1 MPACLPC
8 GAWAQQPRQ
17 GQDTCVCPG
26 QGQTF
31 QASDGQCPCALGYRP
46 AGEGSGLCVPRVYE
60 ICREGTART
69 QEGACLDRDQWA
81 RHCARQVCP
90 SPADYQGYD
99 KRLGL
104 CLCRAPDVS
113 AVCDRPC
120 RRRQRQALQLACRGA
135 LKLLVAS
142 SGTQVKVSVRALE
155 GVLGSWDSL
164 LGLRC
169 AGHLNDT
176 RPVYLVETNE
186 AGFLG
191 VLNPDPSDLQGLL
204 WRSRRESGSPDGMGS
219 ADTPAG
225 KQSRNLS
232 FAGILNPSV
241 CLSLG
246 DVLLF
251 ALQKEHFPQYDI
263 DNLYNTNADFDWGA
277 FRALAEDM
285 TLSPA
290 PPGLFSL
297 VLPEPGVYV
306 LRLSSNQHKR
316 MYVKVMPI
324 GGQCYEA
331 GPFFP
336 TIPRHMVRM
345 GMARS
350 RPLLLRPDWL
360 AVAGLLAGAVLLLG
374 VCVALL
380 ILFREYG
387 WPEKTPTSPRYRR
400 LQLKYSLDDCSSKGS
415 TSMAAVQKLHRS
427 LQAGVSGPGAGG
439 AAQAVPTLTTDE
451 FWDYERQIDLEAFDT
466 DVFYDILM
474 KHTVSVTTRLGQ
486 LKDEVKE
493 LYGKVVGRVEIL
505 GALWVSRLTAAG
517 RGAGV
522 KDAAMGLYQRKRQE
536 VEGERARRRGLA
548 AQAVHLLDRQLRTLR
563 QELGARQEQQG
574 AFRGQLGEALRLLEQ
589 LCGRVMAQRVTSLVA
604 QMAEGVAQECQ
615 RRGAWAVLGKGT
627 GALLWAAGRGEAL
640 RREELIAPDGTVRA
654 SDAVRLDPCTGL
666 IVPSPGAQMLLASGH
681 RVPVP
686 PDFFVHPQTG
696 RVLPVAG
703 NVGYCPVRSRLV
715 FMVDSCSDRAGAAR
729 GRERG
734 LLSGPGSIRALIQP
748 SRQLIRS
755 PWALLSPGEADK
767 WETPLLPFVPYP
779 VSRRTGL
786 PVKCRLQ
793 GLQPGQEMAFGGPM
807 CDPDT
812 GLLVPIL
819 AVTIHPESGLVYPLG
834 GTHTCPLT
842 LLPQPIQ
849 IGGAMLDRQTGSLL
863 LIVGVSL
870 DPKSGGVIPVGGLPS
885 PAGGPLLLGD
895 SFAEPLSGRPGQVW
909 GASLRG
915 GKPVAHSGGHQA
927 LLDSHALACG
937 LRVTELLK
945 EAGEAPGERGLVVSA
960 VGELERAWGRSDHCL
975 LQLLCGLEGQL
986 ARARDFGADGGSQG
1000 VMKFPGTELTLPAL
1014 AGLEY
1019 PDPGGSG
1026 LLIPVLGAQWDWD
1039 RGVLIPLAG
1048 TMEDAD
1054 GKGLVPIRIGA
1065 RTVDPTTG
1073 RVGPVVGARF
1083 DPVRSTVVPI
1093 TQAYSQLLRG
1103 HPDPELVHAL
1113 QREARLRREFW
1124 RARRQEEE
1132 ELLRGVASAL
1142 RRCCGAAARGRVEKA
1157 QWRDSAGALQGA
1169 AQELQEAALAEA
1181 HRRALEKSELSG
1193 VLPSDVLL
1201 ILTEGD
1207 EGEWEQEQRVQAVLG
1222 SLLDR
1227 VSVTVD
1233 RLRQEQDRMT
1243 AGKELPRQLEHSR
1256 AWALGVREQWER
1268 LLARQASLEAAV
1280 GKVHCHREYCQLRAA
1295 TAEAVLSGS
1304 FWVIW
1309 PVYLSRRTR
1318 RSPGPSA
1325 RPLWQKCNE
1334 ILCVCSPSS
1343 GDGGRPFLDLVDAQ
1357 WRCEGE
1363 LVPLG
1368 PDGLSPR
1375 EFLVY
1380 QHGLYLL
1387 GLLRAHIQV
1396 PEITVQLAAS
1406 LPTNDYTYN
1415 AFRHSFFYQEA
1426 EKTLFVRRQR
1436 LQGVGGFSLLLL
1448 HCLAHIAS
1456 GQLSPDS
1463 SPVFLRVFFQT
1474 LQVCLGEL
1482 FLLRLVA
1489 PQGCEEFLH
1498 EAYLQQ
1504 KAEEKQRYLEKTPAA
1519 PAGHPQDQLPTS
1531 DSGPSCCAPGASPSL
1546 PVFSGRDEKLETDVR
1561 GLACGGQQA
1570 GLWMQE
1576 SRRAHGNCAH
1586 LQLTGAG
1593 SDSLGSSLRAWG
1605 GGVELRV
1612 GVEGGGFR
1620 SQVRHF
1626 ARSAAT
1632 EYARLWAANG
1642 HTLNWHWD
1650 EPSCGYEVC
1659 VVMYHQPSAPPGPGG
1674 LYMFQWNDDNCDTKN
1689 NFICKYTQEKGPVS
1703 TPTANSTHTEA
1714 PATSPRPKYP
1724 PVTDREEKVDVLM
1737 TKSKD
1742 NILNIVYIVIPTIPL
1757 LLLLLVATGVFCFR
1771 LFASR
1776 RKERTEACH
1785 KEPTLWMSPDR
1796 GSSPSLDV
1804 YHVIRKQHEADLAGT
1819 RPDIKITSFRGS
1831 SPAGGAPDDQLSSDY
1846 DNMGGNNSESG
1857 FATLASTESGFVTN
1871 DIYETCQGR
1880 GRPNRESGWV
1890 ENEIYGY

>member
-1 MPACLPC
+1 MMRPPVRGLGCCWSLLLLWVRSCALEDVTPNPRSEGCDSGGSCAEELTEQPSCQPGFYCPGGSSGPVPCPKGTYWRTAGARTAESCERCPPHHFSPQPGMSACLPC
-8 GAWAQQPRQ
+8 GAWAQQPRE

-60 ICREGTART
+60 ICREGKART

-81 RHCARQVCP
+81 RHCAQQVCP

-104 CLCRAPDVS
+104 CLCRAPDES

-142 SGTQVKVSVRALE
+142 RGTQFQVKVSVRALE

-164 LGLRC
+164 LDLRC

-204 WRSRRESGSPDGMGS
+204 WRSRREWMDGMGS
-219 ADTPAG
+219 ADTPGNITSHNGTAGNEESGWPGEPAAG
-225 KQSRNLS
+225 KQSRNHS
-232 FAGILNPSV
+232 FAGILNPST

-277 FRALAEDM
+277 FRALGEDM

-306 LRLSSNQHKR
+306 LRLSSNRHKR
-316 MYVKVMPI
+316 MYVKVMPV

-336 TIPRHMVRM
+336 TIPRHVVRM

-360 AVAGLLAGAVLLLG
+360 ALAGLLAGAVLLLG

-387 WPEKTPTSPRYRR
+387 WPEKTPISPRYRR

-415 TSMAAVQKLHRS
+415 TAMALVQKLHRS
-427 LQAGVSGPGAGG
+427 LQAEVSGPGAGG

-451 FWDYERQIDLEAFDT
+451 FWDYEQQVDLEAFDT

-474 KHTVSVTTRLGQ
+474 KHTVSVTARLGQ

-493 LYGKVVGRVEIL
+493 LYGKVVSRAEIL
-505 GALWVSRLTAAG
+505 GALWVSRLTAAVQ
-517 RGAGV
+517 GAGV

-574 AFRGQLGEALRLLEQ
+574 TFRGQLGEALRLLDQ
-589 LCGRVMAQRVTSLVA
+589 LCGRVSDQPGHIQDQQLQHMAQRVTSLVV
-604 QMAEGVAQECQ
+604 QMAEGVVLECQ
-615 RRGAWAVLGKGT
+615 RRGTWAVLGKGT

-640 RREELIAPDGTVRA
+640 RREELVAPDGTVRA

-666 IVPSPGAQMLLASGH
+666 IVPSPGAQMLLANGH
-681 RVPVP
+681 HMPVP

-715 FMVDSCSDRAGAAR
+715 FVVDSCS
-729 GRERG
+729 
-734 LLSGPGSIRALIQP
+734 
-748 SRQLIRS
+748 
-755 PWALLSPGEADK
+755 GEADK

-779 VSRRTGL
+779 VSRHTGL

-834 GTHTCPLT
+834 GTHACPLT

-849 IGGAMLDRQTGSLL
+849 IGGAMLDRKTGSLL
-863 LIVGVSL
+863 LIVGVGL

-895 SFAEPLSGRPGQVW
+895 SFTEPLSGRPGQVW
-909 GASLRG
+909 GASLQG
-915 GKPVAHSGGHQA
+915 GKPVAHSGGYQA

-945 EAGEAPGERGLVVSA
+945 EAREAPGERGLVMSA

-1000 VMKFPGTELTLPAL
+1000 VIKFPGTELTLPAL

-1019 PDPGGSG
+1019 LDPGGSG

-1054 GKGLVPIRIGA
+1054 GKG
-1065 RTVDPTTG
+1065 
-1073 RVGPVVGARF
+1073 
-1083 DPVRSTVVPI
+1083 
-1093 TQAYSQLLRG
+1093 
-1103 HPDPELVHAL
+1103 
-1113 QREARLRREFW
+1113 
-1124 RARRQEEE
+1124 
-1132 ELLRGVASAL
+1132 
-1142 RRCCGAAARGRVEKA
+1142 
-1157 QWRDSAGALQGA
+1157 
-1169 AQELQEAALAEA
+1169 
-1181 HRRALEKSELSG
+1181 
-1193 VLPSDVLL
+1193 
-1201 ILTEGD
+1201 
-1207 EGEWEQEQRVQAVLG
+1207 
-1222 SLLDR
+1222 
-1227 VSVTVD
+1227 
-1233 RLRQEQDRMT
+1233 
-1243 AGKELPRQLEHSR
+1243 
-1256 AWALGVREQWER
+1256 
-1268 LLARQASLEAAV
+1268 
-1280 GKVHCHREYCQLRAA
+1280 
-1295 TAEAVLSGS
+1295 
-1304 FWVIW
+1304 
-1309 PVYLSRRTR
+1309 
-1318 RSPGPSA
+1318 
-1325 RPLWQKCNE
+1325 
-1334 ILCVCSPSS
+1334 
-1343 GDGGRPFLDLVDAQ
+1343 
-1357 WRCEGE
+1357 
-1363 LVPLG
+1363 
-1368 PDGLSPR
+1368 
-1375 EFLVY
+1375 
-1380 QHGLYLL
+1380 
-1387 GLLRAHIQV
+1387 
-1396 PEITVQLAAS
+1396 
-1406 LPTNDYTYN
+1406 
-1415 AFRHSFFYQEA
+1415 
-1426 EKTLFVRRQR
+1426 
-1436 LQGVGGFSLLLL
+1436 
-1448 HCLAHIAS
+1448 
-1456 GQLSPDS
+1456 
-1463 SPVFLRVFFQT
+1463 
-1474 LQVCLGEL
+1474 
-1482 FLLRLVA
+1482 
-1489 PQGCEEFLH
+1489 
-1498 EAYLQQ
+1498 
-1504 KAEEKQRYLEKTPAA
+1504 
-1519 PAGHPQDQLPTS
+1519 
-1531 DSGPSCCAPGASPSL
+1531 
-1546 PVFSGRDEKLETDVR
+1546 
-1561 GLACGGQQA
+1561 
-1570 GLWMQE
+1570 
-1576 SRRAHGNCAH
+1576 
-1586 LQLTGAG
+1586 
-1593 SDSLGSSLRAWG
+1593 SLG
-1605 GGVELRV
+1605 
-1612 GVEGGGFR
+1612 
-1620 SQVRHF
+1620 
-1626 ARSAAT
+1626 
-1632 EYARLWAANG
+1632 
-1642 HTLNWHWD
+1642 
-1650 EPSCGYEVC
+1650 
-1659 VVMYHQPSAPPGPGG
+1659 
-1674 LYMFQWNDDNCDTKN
+1674 
-1689 NFICKYTQEKGPVS
+1689 
-1703 TPTANSTHTEA
+1703 
-1714 PATSPRPKYP
+1714 
-1724 PVTDREEKVDVLM
+1724 
-1737 TKSKD
+1737 
-1742 NILNIVYIVIPTIPL
+1742 
-1757 LLLLLVATGVFCFR
+1757 
-1771 LFASR
+1771 
-1776 RKERTEACH
+1776 
-1785 KEPTLWMSPDR
+1785 
-1796 GSSPSLDV
+1796 
-1804 YHVIRKQHEADLAGT
+1804 
-1819 RPDIKITSFRGS
+1819 
-1831 SPAGGAPDDQLSSDY
+1831 
-1846 DNMGGNNSESG
+1846 
-1857 FATLASTESGFVTN
+1857 
-1871 DIYETCQGR
+1871 
-1880 GRPNRESGWV
+1880 
-1890 ENEIYGY
+1890 

>member
-1 MPACLPC
+1 SGPVPCPKGTYGRTAGARTAESCERCPPHHFSPQPGMSACLPC
-8 GAWAQQPRQ
+8 GAWAQQPRE

-81 RHCARQVCP
+81 RHCSQQVCP

-104 CLCRAPDVS
+104 CLCRAPDES

-135 LKLLVAS
+135 LKVLVAS
-142 SGTQVKVSVRALE
+142 RGTQISYVPNRHRSETVTIAQLCGEKAQSNFPLENKWLGVKSCGATHLSCSFFPGGLVGRNTV
-155 GVLGSWDSL
+155 VLGL
-164 LGLRC
+164 
-169 AGHLNDT
+169 T
-176 RPVYLVETNE
+176 TN
-186 AGFLG
+186 
-191 VLNPDPSDLQGLL
+191 
-204 WRSRRESGSPDGMGS
+204 SP
-219 ADTPAG
+219 
-225 KQSRNLS
+225 
-232 FAGILNPSV
+232 GILNPSA

-277 FRALAEDM
+277 FRALGEDM

-306 LRLSSNQHKR
+306 LRLSSNRHKR
-316 MYVKVMPI
+316 M
-324 GGQCYEA
+324 
-331 GPFFP
+331 
-336 TIPRHMVRM
+336 
-345 GMARS
+345 
-350 RPLLLRPDWL
+350 
-360 AVAGLLAGAVLLLG
+360 
-374 VCVALL
+374 

-387 WPEKTPTSPRYRR
+387 WPEKTPISPRYRQ

-415 TSMAAVQKLHRS
+415 TAMALVQKLHRS
-427 LQAGVSGPGAGG
+427 LQAEASGPGAGG
-439 AAQAVPTLTTDE
+439 AAQADE
-451 FWDYERQIDLEAFDT
+451 FWDYEQQVDLEAFDT

-474 KHTVSVTTRLGQ
+474 KHTVSVTARLGE

-493 LYGKVVGRVEIL
+493 LYGKVVSRAEIL

-517 RGAGV
+517 QGAGV

-574 AFRGQLGEALRLLEQ
+574 AFRGQLGEALRLLDQPGHIQDQQ
-589 LCGRVMAQRVTSLVA
+589 LQQYGLNSLLMAQRVTSLVV
-604 QMAEGVAQECQ
+604 QMAEGVVQECQ
-615 RRGAWAVLGKGT
+615 RRGTWAVLGKGT
-627 GALLWAAGRGEAL
+627 GALLWAAGR
-640 RREELIAPDGTVRA
+640 APDGTVRA

-666 IVPSPGAQMLLASGH
+666 IVPSPGAQMLLANGH
-681 RVPVP
+681 RMPVP

-715 FMVDSCSDRAGAAR
+715 FVVDSCS
-729 GRERG
+729 
-734 LLSGPGSIRALIQP
+734 
-748 SRQLIRS
+748 
-755 PWALLSPGEADK
+755 GEADK

-779 VSRRTGL
+779 VSRHTGL

-834 GTHTCPLT
+834 GTHACPLT

-849 IGGAMLDRQTGSLL
+849 IGGAMLDRKTGSLL
-863 LIVGVSL
+863 LIVGVGL

-895 SFAEPLSGRPGQVW
+895 SFTEPLSGRPGQVW
-909 GASLRG
+909 GASLQG
-915 GKPVAHSGGHQA
+915 GKPVAHSGGYQA

-945 EAGEAPGERGLVVSA
+945 EAREAPGEQGLVMSA

-986 ARARDFGADGGSQG
+986 ARARDFGADGGSQVG
-1000 VMKFPGTELTLPAL
+1000 LIKFPGTELTLPAL

-1019 PDPGGSG
+1019 LDPGGSG

-1039 RGVLIPLAG
+1039 RGVLVPLAG

-1065 RTVDPTTG
+1065 RTVDPITG

-1083 DPVRSTVVPI
+1083 DAVRSTVVPI

-1103 HPDPELVHAL
+1103 HPDLELVHEL
-1113 QREARLRREFW
+1113 QREARVRREFW
-1124 RARRQEEE
+1124 RARRQQDE
-1132 ELLRGVASAL
+1132 ELLRHWRHVGSNVKPPI
-1142 RRCCGAAARGRVEKA
+1142 GA

-1181 HRRALEKSELSG
+1181 HRRALEKSELSS

-1207 EGEWEQEQRVQAVLG
+1207 EGEWEQEQRVQAVLE

-1227 VSVTVD
+1227 VSVSVD
-1233 RLRQEQDRMT
+1233 RLQQEQDRMT
-1243 AGKELPRQLEHSR
+1243 AGKELPHKLEHSR
-1256 AWALGVREQWER
+1256 AWALGVREQSER

-1280 GKVHCHREYCQLRAA
+1280 GKLHCHREYCQLRAA

-1304 FWVIW
+1304 FCCLHMNCSARENKLVSLLAGPQATRLG
-1309 PVYLSRRTR
+1309 PVFSGLLARRPAVLERSSVRAWSVTVPGHSRKKLRSGVSAFTQTNLEKASLSRRTR

-1325 RPLWQKCNE
+1325 RPLRQ
-1334 ILCVCSPSS
+1334 SP
-1343 GDGGRPFLDLVDAQ
+1343 GDGGRPFLDIVDAQ

-1368 PDGLSPR
+1368 SDRLSPR

-1387 GLLRAHIQV
+1387 GLLRTH
-1396 PEITVQLAAS
+1396 T
-1406 LPTNDYTYN
+1406 
-1415 AFRHSFFYQEA
+1415 QEA

-1456 GQLSPDS
+1456 GELSPDS
-1463 SPVFLRVFFQT
+1463 SPNFLRAFFQT

-1489 PQGCEEFLH
+1489 PQGESGD
-1498 EAYLQQ
+1498 
-1504 KAEEKQRYLEKTPAA
+1504 TP
-1519 PAGHPQDQLPTS
+1519 
-1531 DSGPSCCAPGASPSL
+1531 
-1546 PVFSGRDEKLETDVR
+1546 
-1561 GLACGGQQA
+1561 
-1570 GLWMQE
+1570 
-1576 SRRAHGNCAH
+1576 
-1586 LQLTGAG
+1586 
-1593 SDSLGSSLRAWG
+1593 SSLRDI
-1605 GGVELRV
+1605 L
-1612 GVEGGGFR
+1612 
-1620 SQVRHF
+1620 
-1626 ARSAAT
+1626 
-1632 EYARLWAANG
+1632 LK
-1642 HTLNWHWD
+1642 D
-1650 EPSCGYEVC
+1650 ESC
-1659 VVMYHQPSAPPGPGG
+1659 
-1674 LYMFQWNDDNCDTKN
+1674 
-1689 NFICKYTQEKGPVS
+1689 
-1703 TPTANSTHTEA
+1703 
-1714 PATSPRPKYP
+1714 
-1724 PVTDREEKVDVLM
+1724 
-1737 TKSKD
+1737 
-1742 NILNIVYIVIPTIPL
+1742 
-1757 LLLLLVATGVFCFR
+1757 
-1771 LFASR
+1771 
-1776 RKERTEACH
+1776 
-1785 KEPTLWMSPDR
+1785 SPDSR
-1796 GSSPSLDV
+1796 
-1804 YHVIRKQHEADLAGT
+1804 AA
-1819 RPDIKITSFRGS
+1819 
-1831 SPAGGAPDDQLSSDY
+1831 LSALLQDR
-1846 DNMGGNNSESG
+1846 
-1857 FATLASTESGFVTN
+1857 V
-1871 DIYETCQGR
+1871 QGHL
-1880 GRPNRESGWV
+1880 
-1890 ENEIYGY
+1890 